1 MKVKKAQ
8 TNWVKRLFWLP
19 HYSHFTVSA
28 IIQIHSLVG
37 LKFYMCHIYIF
48 QQQIFQLNVYFSQ
61 SYCTSISVYLVR
73 IKSVKFSKAKAH
85 ALLTEKLT
93 NFYGFLTITDGE
105 YTCEMQVMHLWKE
118 HIAQNS
124 ASLSAAHAI
133 FLSEHL
139 TGWAALNWNYKL

>member
-1 MKVKKAQ
+1 
-8 TNWVKRLFWLP
+8 
-19 HYSHFTVSA
+19 
-28 IIQIHSLVG
+28 
-37 LKFYMCHIYIF
+37 MCHIYIS

-93 NFYGFLTITDGE
+93 YFYGFLTITDGE
-105 YTCEMQVMHLWKE
+105 YTCEMQVMHLGKE

-124 ASLSAAHAI
+124 ESLSAAHAA

-139 TGWAALNWNYKL
+139 TGWAALNWN